1 MSLPFVLISIII
13 SLLLKKKVYMTTKD
27 YKEYSSKFKDS
38 TLNMLKNE
46 IYFRGMGVNEK
57 YIDQYSKE
65 VDILAKRM

>member
-1 MSLPFVLISIII
+1 
-13 SLLLKKKVYMTTKD
+13 MTTKD